1 MELVKLGKV
10 VKLHGYIGQMKIA
23 TSFDKDFDIK
33 QITKLYDVDKNEF
46 NVTRIFANTDSVV
59 VSLENVDLEKAKSFV
74 GRDFYISRDLVKD
87 KILIEDLK
95 KSCVKFEDGTI
106 LGKINDVQDY
116 GTAEVFYCMQENG
129 KELLFPNVK
138 GVIVSFDYKEKVLV
152 VSKEKL
158 KEVSDYEDWYINTFS
173 KYVWTTKR
181 EYNWKS
187 NKK

>member
-23 TSFDKDFDIK
+23 TAFDKDFDIK
-33 QITKLYDVDKNEF
+33 QITKLYDSEKNEYV
-46 NVTRIFANTDSVV
+46 VTRIFASTDSVV

-95 KSCVKFEDGTI
+95 ESRIMFEDGTI
-106 LGKINDVQDY
+106 LGKITDVQDY

-129 KELLFPNVK
+129 RELLFPNVK
-138 GVIVSFDYKEKVLV
+138 GVVVLFDYKEKVLV

-158 KEVSDYEDWYINTFS
+158 KEVSDYEN
-173 KYVWTTKR
+173 
-181 EYNWKS
+181 
-187 NKK
+187 